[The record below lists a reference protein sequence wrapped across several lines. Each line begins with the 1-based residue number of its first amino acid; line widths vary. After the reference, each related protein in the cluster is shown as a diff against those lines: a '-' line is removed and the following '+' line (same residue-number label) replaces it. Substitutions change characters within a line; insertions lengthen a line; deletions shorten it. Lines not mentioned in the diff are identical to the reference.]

1 MSSKTIYR
9 EIVAGEEVE
18 VCNLV
23 ARSFNEFI
31 APGFSEVG
39 IEEFY
44 RYVNP
49 RTLHKRWRAGFHVI
63 VAENE
68 GMIVGVVEVK
78 KRRHISMLYVEKA
91 YHRKGIAS
99 ELLNRALEYIITNSP
114 KTKEVTVNSSQ
125 YARAFYE
132 KEGFRKTEGEKV
144 IHGILH
150 IPMALTLSE
159 KKAANS

>member
-1 MSSKTIYR
+1 MSTKITYR
-9 EIVAGEEVE
+9 PITPGEEVE
-18 VCNLV
+18 ICNLV

-31 APGFSEVG
+31 APGFSKEGVD
-39 IEEFY
+39 EFF

-49 RTLHKRWRAGFHVI
+49 RALHKRWRGGYHVL
-63 VAENE
+63 VAENA
-68 GMIVGVVEVK
+68 GNIVGVVEVK

-91 YHRKGIAS
+91 YHNKGIAT
-99 ELLNRALEYIITNSP
+99 ELLNAALDYILTAAP

-125 YARAFYE
+125 YAAPFYE
-132 KEGFRKTEGEKV
+132 KAGFVKTEGEKV

-150 IPMALTLSE
+150 VPMTLQLQE

>member
-1 MSSKTIYR
+1 MSILYKVR
-9 EIVAGEEVE
+9 PLKPGDEVE

-49 RTLHKRWRAGFHVI
+49 RALHKRWRTGYHVI
-63 VAENE
+63 LAEYHE
-68 GMIVGVVEVK
+68 LIIGVVEVK
-78 KRRHISMLYVEKA
+78 KRRHISMLYVEKT
-91 YHRKGIAS
+91 YHRNGIAS
-99 ELLNRALEYIITNSP
+99 ELLEKALGYILSSAP

-125 YARAFYE
+125 YAKPFYE
-132 KEGFRKTEGEKV
+132 REGFRKTDEEKV
-144 IHGILH
+144 IHGIVH
-150 IPMALTLSE
+150 IPMALALEE
-159 KKAANS
+159 KKAATP